1 MDEIVALVLQ
11 GSPWGIVAIM
21 GLVIY
26 KQDAREHTTHK
37 DYSKEM
43 AKVQEKRRE
52 EAVAMSDK
60 FSDRAQGTAQALEK
74 LTSALTGLN
83 GGH

>member
-1 MDEIVALVLQ
+1 MDEIIALALQ
-11 GSPWGIVAIM
+11 GSPWAFVAFL
-21 GLVIY
+21 GLGLY
-26 KQDAREHTTHK
+26 KMDMRNQTTHK
-37 DYSKEM
+37 DYAKEM
-43 AKVQEKRRE
+43 KEVQKKRRE

-60 FSDRAQGTAQALEK
+60 FSELAQGTAQTLEK